1 MNYPVFLPGAWR
13 EEHVRRVFHP
23 ALLRQ
28 QWDESPPG
36 AVSPPSLNAK
46 RLKPIAYTAYRREI
60 KPILRNLDSPDLSI
74 IQTCIML
81 LQRQILQSTVSQ
93 CDLTFSIWAWR
104 INAINNSRTRFSA
117 DAIACLFLHWTAHY
131 STESDATLHFIL
143 IGICR
148 SPHWLEKGIELVHK
162 KINNHQSKLD

>member
-1 MNYPVFLPGAWR
+1 MWISQFSPPVH
-13 EEHVRRVFHP
+13 EERSTSGKVF
-23 ALLRQ
+23 RQ
-28 QWDESPPG
+28 QWDESSPG

-60 KPILRNLDSPDLSI
+60 KPILRNLDSPDLSS

-93 CDLTFSIWAWR
+93 CDLTFWIWVWR
-104 INAINNSRTRFSA
+104 INVINNSRTRFSA
-117 DAIACLFLHWTAHY
+117 DAMACLFLQWTANY
-131 STESDATLHFIL
+131 SIASDAILYFIL

-162 KINNHQSKLD
+162 KWTNSE

>member
-1 MNYPVFLPGAWR
+1 MWISQFSPPVHEERSTSGKVFR
-13 EEHVRRVFHP
+13 E
-23 ALLRQ
+23 
-28 QWDESPPG
+28 QWDESSPG
-36 AVSPPSLNAK
+36 AVSPPSLNAN

-60 KPILRNLDSPDLSI
+60 KPILRNLDSPDLSS

-93 CDLTFSIWAWR
+93 CDLTFWIWVWR
-104 INAINNSRTRFSA
+104 INVINNSRTKFSA
-117 DAIACLFLHWTAHY
+117 DAMACLFLQWTANY
-131 STESDATLHFIL
+131 SIASDAILYFIL

-162 KINNHQSKLD
+162 KWTNSE